1 MQIIDLVPDLRA
13 VILAARSI
21 RDDNNTLARFLP
33 NRNVADIRYRLG
45 RMKRLDQT
53 VPVRATDA
61 PATPIKTPGVSA
73 VAGELPNVTP
83 IYNLT
88 EEDLNTELI
97 IAQQLNGQTPDYLP
111 SVERGAANVSL
122 TVDNTFE
129 VMRGQLLSTGIVS
142 LVADDGTPIGV
153 DFDIPS
159 GQIITV
165 DDPWDGAGVGDEFDD
180 LEAGHEVFQTAYGS
194 DAAAMLMSR
203 KAARR
208 LLRAVQVLF
217 PQQPIGQTSVS
228 AFLDD
233 RGLPQIVTYDRKMKN
248 EDGTVTRIFPEDA
261 VTFLPDGP
269 VGETQLG
276 ITQESVQ
283 QVARGVLQ
291 ANEAPGLT
299 IETLGEDNPVQR
311 AVKGAAKGL
320 PILADT
326 DDIVILRGV
335 LAP

>member
-1 MQIIDLVPDLRA
+1 MQIIDLVPELRP
-13 VILAARSI
+13 VILAARAL

-33 NRNVADIRYRLG
+33 PRNVADIRYRLG

-61 PATPIKTPGVSA
+61 PATPIRTPGASVL
-73 VAGELPNVTP
+73 AGELPNVTP

-97 IAQQLNGQTPDYLP
+97 IAQQLNGQEPDYTP
-111 SVERGAANVSL
+111 SVERGAASVAL

-129 VMRGQLLSTGIVS
+129 LMRGQYLSTGVVS
-142 LVADDGTPIGV
+142 LVADDGTPVGV
-153 DFDIPS
+153 DFDVPDN
-159 GQIITV
+159 QIFSV
-165 DDPWDGAGVGDEFDD
+165 DDPWNGAGAGDEFDD
-180 LEAGHEVFQTAYGS
+180 LEAAHEVFANAYGS
-194 DAAAMLMSR
+194 DAGVMLTSR

-208 LLRAVQVLF
+208 LLFALQVLF
-217 PQQPIGQTSVS
+217 PQQPIGQTSLQ

-233 RGLPQIVTYDRKMKN
+233 RGLPQIVTYDRKLK
-248 EDGTVTRIFPEDA
+248 DDLGRVTRIYPEDA

-269 VGETQLG
+269 IGETQLG

-283 QVARGVLQ
+283 QVARGVLR
-291 ANEAPGLT
+291 AAEAPGLT

-320 PILADT
+320 PVPSDT
-326 DDIVILRGV
+326 DNMVIVRGV
-335 LAP
+335 VA